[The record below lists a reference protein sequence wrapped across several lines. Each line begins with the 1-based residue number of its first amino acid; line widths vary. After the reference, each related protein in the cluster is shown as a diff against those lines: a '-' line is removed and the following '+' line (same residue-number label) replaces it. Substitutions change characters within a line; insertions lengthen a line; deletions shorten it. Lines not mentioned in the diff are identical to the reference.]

1 MKTGKVWLVGAG
13 PSDGGLFTIKGKMVL
28 ETADVVIYDQLVG
41 DSILCM
47 IPPAAEKIDVGKHA
61 GFHKMNQEDINKLL
75 LAKAQ
80 EGLCVV
86 RLKGGDPFLFGR
98 GGEELEL
105 LKAHKVPFE
114 IIPGITSPIAVPAY
128 AGIPVTHRDYTPS
141 LHIITGHRK
150 RGNEEEPDY
159 DKLAALGDVTLVF
172 LMSIGALSSIC
183 EGLMKAGMNENTPAA
198 VLEKGTTAR
207 QRRVVS
213 TLKCL
218 PGDAAKAH
226 IGTPGIIIVGRVCTL
241 SERFHWAEDRPL
253 GGVRVILTRPAD
265 KASRLF
271 GKLMLLGAEVIEL
284 PSSVTV
290 PLEENNNFDRALE
303 EIHTFQWM
311 VFTSDTGVK
320 SFFSHLR
327 ERHIDIRA
335 VGSIQVAAVGP
346 ATKKA
351 LEERG
356 LMVDYV
362 PRIYNGNALGEGLA
376 SLLDKDSRVLVFA
389 PDNMESSAFASLRGL
404 GICCTLVGLY
414 RTEYAEHEPLT
425 IYPDDFVTFTSASC
439 VEGFVN
445 TMKDIDFTKVCAVC
459 IGEQTAASALKY
471 GMRIYV
477 SREATINSLVDEVVK
492 LHNSG
497 QASRESVS
505 N

>member
-47 IPPAAEKIDVGKHA
+47 IPPAAEKIDVGKQA
-61 GFHKMNQEDINKLL
+61 GFHKMNQEDINELL
-75 LAKAQ
+75 LKKAQ

-141 LHIITGHRK
+141 LHIITGHRR
-150 RGNEEEPDY
+150 RGSDEEPDY

-183 EGLMKAGMNENTPAA
+183 EGLMKAGMDENTPAA

-213 TLKCL
+213 TLKDL
-218 PGDAAKAH
+218 PGQAAKAD

-241 SERFHWAEDRPL
+241 SEKFHWAEDRPL
-253 GGVRVILTRPAD
+253 GGARVFLTRPAD
-265 KASRLF
+265 KSSRLA

-284 PSSVTV
+284 PSIVTI
-290 PLEENNNFDRALE
+290 PLRENKNFDRAFE
-303 EIHTFQWM
+303 EVSSCQWM

-327 ERHIDIRA
+327 ERRIDIRA
-335 VGSIQVAAVGP
+335 IGSAKVAAVGP
-346 ATKKA
+346 ATQKA

-356 LMVDYV
+356 LMADYV
-362 PRIYNGNALGEGLA
+362 PKTYNGNALAKGLA

-389 PDNMESSAFASLRGL
+389 PDNMESSVFASLKAL
-404 GICCTLVGLY
+404 GVRCTLVGLY
-414 RTEYAEHEPLT
+414 RTEYADHEPFT
-425 IYPDDFVTFTSASC
+425 IYPEDFVTFTSASC
-439 VEGFVN
+439 VDGFAN
-445 TMKDIDFTKVCAVC
+445 SMKDLDFTKVRAVC
-459 IGEQTAASALKY
+459 IGQQTAARALDY
-471 GMRIYV
+471 GMKINV
-477 SREATINSLVDEVVK
+477 SQEATINSLVEEVIRLHKYERASVK
-492 LHNSG
+492 
-497 QASRESVS
+497 
-505 N
+505 

>member
-41 DSILCM
+41 DSILYM
-47 IPPAAEKIDVGKHA
+47 IPSGAEKIDVGKHA
-61 GFHKMNQEDINKLL
+61 GCHKMNQEDINELL
-75 LAKAQ
+75 LKKAQ

-105 LKAHKVPFE
+105 LKAHNIPFE

-183 EGLMKAGMNENTPAA
+183 EGLIKAGMDENTPAA
-198 VLEKGTTAR
+198 VLERGTTAR

-218 PGDAAKAH
+218 PGEAAKAD
-226 IGTPGIIIVGRVCTL
+226 IGTPGIIIVGRVCAL

-253 GGVRVILTRPAD
+253 GGARVFLTRPAD
-265 KASRLF
+265 KASRLA

-284 PSSVTV
+284 PSIVTI
-290 PLEENNNFDRALE
+290 PLRENKNFDRAFE
-303 EIHTFQWM
+303 EIHSFQWM

-320 SFFSHLR
+320 SFFSHLK
-327 ERHIDIRA
+327 ERCIDIRA
-335 VGSIQVAAVGP
+335 IGSIKVAAVGP
-346 ATKKA
+346 ATQKA

-356 LMVDYV
+356 LMADYV
-362 PRIYNGNALGEGLA
+362 PKSYNGNALAEGLA
-376 SLLDKDSRVLVFA
+376 SLLVKDSRVLVFA
-389 PDNMESSAFASLRGL
+389 PDNMESSVFASLKAQDVP
-404 GICCTLVGLY
+404 CTLVGLY
-414 RTEYAEHEPLT
+414 RTEFVEHKPLT
-425 IYPDDFVTFTSASC
+425 IYPEDFVTFTSASC

-445 TMKDIDFTKVCAVC
+445 TMKDLDFTKVRAVC
-459 IGEQTAASALKY
+459 IGCQTAARALDY
-471 GMRIYV
+471 GMKINV
-477 SREATINSLVDEVVK
+477 SQEATINSLVEEVVR
-492 LHNSG
+492 LHKSER
-497 QASRESVS
+497 ASVK
-505 N
+505 